1 MYQVGDFVI
10 YGSSGVCKVSAIGTP
25 EMRYT
30 DKTKSYY
37 TLIPLY
43 STEIIYTPVD
53 TKVFMRP
60 ILSQKEAETLIQQ
73 IPLIHGK
80 TVEGKTQL
88 LLSDQYQMSF
98 QSHNCNDLICLVKTI
113 YAKTSKAKSQGK
125 KPAQVDEKYRKRA
138 EDLLYGELA
147 VALNIGKDEVED
159 YLKAVLEGTEK
170 AAKTA

>member
-1 MYQVGDFVI
+1 MYQIGDFVV

-25 EMRYT
+25 EMRHA
-30 DKTKSYY
+30 DKAKSYY
-37 TLIPLY
+37 TLVPLY

-60 ILSQKEAETLIQQ
+60 VLSQKEAENLIQQ
-73 IPLIHGK
+73 IPKLGEK
-80 TVEGKTQL
+80 AVEAKTQPL
-88 LLSDQYQMSF
+88 LTEQYQMSF
-98 QSHNCNDLICLVKTI
+98 QSHNCNDLICLVKAI
-113 YAKTSKAKSQGK
+113 YKKTSKAKSQGK
-125 KPAQVDEKYRKRA
+125 KPAQIDEKYRKRA

-147 VALNIGKDEVED
+147 VALKLEKDEVKD